1 MRRRRRTR
9 GRAVLVGDVES
20 GSWSRNRAGRVQ
32 QGLTF
37 VFVHT
42 QQQLLSLIRNQTQ
55 RSFSFSE
62 LRLKIIL
69 KTQGAEPQLLKKQMI
84 RCFCFL
90 LSPLPKPRLLSL
102 SQPSGGSFGYCSS
115 LSLSLMMFD
124 PGLCP
129 SGSISSCD
137 AFLNVFQTKGLRG
150 EVICPCA
157 SSPEAL
163 TVAIRR

>member
-1 MRRRRRTR
+1 M
-9 GRAVLVGDVES
+9 GDVES

-90 LSPLPKPRLLSL
+90 CLVSSSLLYQNLAFSPCLSPLVDHL
-102 SQPSGGSFGYCSS
+102 GT
-115 LSLSLMMFD
+115 
-124 PGLCP
+124 
-129 SGSISSCD
+129 
-137 AFLNVFQTKGLRG
+137 AAV
-150 EVICPCA
+150 
-157 SSPEAL
+157 
-163 TVAIRR
+163 